1 MSRLKEQFSNLNPLS
16 SRLRLVPPRQ
26 HDDRQCCHGENPG
39 VCGRRRCQVPYRSRR
54 PSVCGKN
61 NVALRPNVRIEFVG
75 YARITCL
82 FSHRA
87 RTFSWT
93 SVSQNRQHFYIQY
106 QAATDC
112 ERARAADIPGLLA
125 SGIIRDPA
133 HRTRFLGL
141 VQPGSRPQP
150 SSSSKAVR
158 HVPYDSSHS
167 PHAIRLRK
175 DVPPS
180 DDFSFATT
188 GPRSGLP
195 ARPSFDYSPRA
206 PAKHPVKGSQA
217 GPIRSQPSTAP
228 NHTGFSVPVEPTF
241 KNRSKEMPY
250 GQHASTRDTPLS
262 RADLPAHFVTPP
274 NTHADI
280 RLPLTPKSQTPS
292 PPTPISA
299 LPSKSRLDILLH
311 GEIVSLPAENDSA
324 AQSIVA
330 MLDADNASPDQW
342 TRTVLHVAR
351 QGYQATAE
359 EIKRHAPPG
368 QFPHIQK

>member
-1 MSRLKEQFSNLNPLS
+1 M
-16 SRLRLVPPRQ
+16 
-26 HDDRQCCHGENPG
+26 
-39 VCGRRRCQVPYRSRR
+39 CGRRRCQIPCRSCR
-54 PSVCGKN
+54 PSVRGKST
-61 NVALRPNVRIEFVG
+61 VALWPNVCVECVG

-82 FSHRA
+82 LSHRA

-93 SVSQNRQHFYIQY
+93 SVSQNRQHFYVQY
-106 QAATDC
+106 KTVTDC

-133 HRTRFLGL
+133 HRTRFLGFI
-141 VQPGSRPQP
+141 QP
-150 SSSSKAVR
+150 SSRQQSSLSTKAVR

-180 DDFSFATT
+180 DDSSSATT

-195 ARPSFDYSPRA
+195 ARPSFDYSPPA
-206 PAKHPVKGSQA
+206 PTKRPVGGSQA
-217 GPIRSQPSTAP
+217 GPMRSQLSAAP
-228 NHTGFSVPVEPTF
+228 NRTGVSVPVEPTF
-241 KNRSKEMPY
+241 NRSKEIPAR
-250 GQHASTRDTPLS
+250 QHASARDPPLS
-262 RADLPAHFVTPP
+262 RADLPAHFTTPP

-292 PPTPISA
+292 PPQPITG

-311 GEIVSLPAENDSA
+311 GEIVSVSAESDSA

-330 MLDADNASPDQW
+330 MLDADDASPDQW
-342 TRTVLHVAR
+342 ARTALQVAQ

-359 EIKRHAPPG
+359 EIKRHAPSG
-368 QFPHIQK
+368 

>member
-1 MSRLKEQFSNLNPLS
+1 M
-16 SRLRLVPPRQ
+16 V
-26 HDDRQCCHGENPG
+26 
-39 VCGRRRCQVPYRSRR
+39 
-54 PSVCGKN
+54 
-61 NVALRPNVRIEFVG
+61 EFVG

-82 FSHRA
+82 FSHSA

-93 SVSQNRQHFYIQY
+93 SVSQNRQHFYVQY
-106 QAATDC
+106 KAATDC

-141 VQPGSRPQP
+141 IQLGSRPQ
-150 SSSSKAVR
+150 SSSSFTKPVR
-158 HVPYDSSHS
+158 HIPYDPSHS

-180 DDFSFATT
+180 DDSSFPTT

-206 PAKHPVKGSQA
+206 AAKRPVGGSHA
-217 GPIRSQPSTAP
+217 GPIRSQPFTTP
-228 NHTGFSVPVEPTF
+228 NRTSISFPVEPIL
-241 KNRSKEMPY
+241 NRSKEMPARR
-250 GQHASTRDTPLS
+250 HAPAGDSPLS
-262 RADLPAHFVTPP
+262 RADLPAHFTTPP

-292 PPTPISA
+292 PPQPITA

-311 GEIVSLPAENDSA
+311 DEIVSVSAESDSA

-330 MLDADNASPDQW
+330 ILDADDASRDQW
-342 TRTVLHVAR
+342 ARTALHVAQ
-351 QGYQATAE
+351 QGYQATAD

-368 QFPHIQK
+368 